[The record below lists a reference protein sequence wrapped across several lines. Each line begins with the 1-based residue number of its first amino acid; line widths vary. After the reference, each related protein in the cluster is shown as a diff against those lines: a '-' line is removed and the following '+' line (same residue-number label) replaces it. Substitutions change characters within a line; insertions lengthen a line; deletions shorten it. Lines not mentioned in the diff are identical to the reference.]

1 MIPTLKDKT
10 NKAYGNIQ
18 KIEDTL
24 NGRPF
29 GKHRFKAAILMRKSM
44 LVGSLLNNAKTMIN
58 ITKSDLDKLEKPDI
72 VFQKKLFDTT
82 IKPAKAFCYLEL
94 GIKPLRYEI
103 MEKRLSFLK
112 YILEQKPETMMKQ
125 VYDQQRVKHKK
136 GDFVD
141 QVEKD
146 KIELEMKLED
156 KEIN

>member
-1 MIPTLKDKT
+1 
-10 NKAYGNIQ
+10 
-18 KIEDTL
+18 
-24 NGRPF
+24 
-29 GKHRFKAAILMRKSM
+29 
-44 LVGSLLNNAKTMIN
+44 
-58 ITKSDLDKLEKPDI
+58 
-72 VFQKKLFDTT
+72 
-82 IKPAKAFCYLEL
+82 
-94 GIKPLRYEI
+94 

-141 QVEKD
+141 LVEKD